1 MPPSPPPPAKTL
13 PRRKNG
19 LPLKQIGWLFIGV
32 AILAAALTAIYYFN
46 RPTAEVSRVVK
57 GRAIAAVYG
66 TVKVE
71 WYFVQPVRSQNSG
84 FIQLADGIYSGVS
97 SVGILVTK
105 DQELASIVD
114 EATSRSIQ
122 GLRIDLQAA
131 TERQRIGPPSTKL
144 LKSAEDNLKRLE
156 ALQAQTQNVPRAQIE
171 QLKNEVARLT
181 DIVRTE
187 KIEIDRI
194 VDNLT
199 TNLRSLQEKL
209 SRSVI
214 KSPIDG
220 VLTAVNVIDGELVF
234 ENNTVFNVAVNRTYI
249 NGQVNEED
257 VGALRTGMKATVK
270 LYSYPANEFIAT
282 LTSILPTGDASTQRY
297 TVVLT
302 FDDPPPNLMAGMTGE
317 MNIILG
323 ERDDALLIPT
333 RALIPGAAGGGDVV
347 FVANNEV
354 VSMRAVQ
361 VGYRSLE
368 RVEILSGLQEGDLV
382 IVADQDLFKVGQRV
396 RAVEVTGPG
405 SAP

>member
-1 MPPSPPPPAKTL
+1 M
-13 PRRKNG
+13 
-19 LPLKQIGWLFIGV
+19 PLKQIGWLLTGI
-32 AILAAALTAIYYFN
+32 ALLAAATTAIYYFN
-46 RPTAEVSRVVK
+46 RPTAEVSRVLQ
-57 GRAIAAVYG
+57 GRAVAAVYG

-71 WYFVQPVRSQNSG
+71 WFFVQPVRAQNSG
-84 FIQLADGIYSGVS
+84 FIQLADGIYSGIS
-97 SVGILVTK
+97 SVGILVKK

-114 EATSRSIQ
+114 EATSRAIQ

-131 TERQRIGPPSTKL
+131 TERQRIGPPSANL
-144 LKSAEDNLKRLE
+144 LKTAEDNLKRLE

-171 QLKNEVARLT
+171 QLRNEVARLT
-181 DIVRTE
+181 DQVRTE
-187 KIEIDRI
+187 TIEMARV

-209 SRSVI
+209 GRSTI

-234 ENNTVFNVAVNRTYI
+234 ENNVVFNVAVNQTYI

-270 LYSYPANEFIAT
+270 LYSYPAEEFIAT

-297 TVVLT
+297 TVILN

-323 ERDDALLIPT
+323 ERDNALLIPT
-333 RALIPGAAGGGDVV
+333 RALVPGPAGGGDVV
-347 FVANNEV
+347 FVVHNDV

-361 VGYRSLE
+361 IGFRSLE
-368 RVEILSGLQEGDLV
+368 RVEILSGLEKGDLV
-382 IVADQDLFKVGQRV
+382 IVADQDLFRVGQRV

-405 SAP
+405 TAP

>member
-19 LPLKQIGWLFIGV
+19 LPLKQLGWLLIGV
-32 AILAAALTAIYYFN
+32 AVLAAALTAIFYFN
-46 RPTAEVSRVVK
+46 RPTAEVARVIK
-57 GRAIAAVYG
+57 GRAVAAVYG

-71 WYFVQPVRSQNSG
+71 WYYVQPIRAQNSG

-97 SVGILVTK
+97 SVGILVKK

-114 EATSRSIQ
+114 ENTARSIQ
-122 GLRIDLQAA
+122 NMRIDLQAA
-131 TERQRIGPPSTKL
+131 TERQRIGPPSAKL
-144 LKSAEDNLKRLE
+144 LKTAEENLQRLQ

-171 QLKNEVARLT
+171 QLQNEVARLT
-181 DIVRTE
+181 DVVRAE
-187 KIEIDRI
+187 KIEIDRV

-199 TNLRSLQEKL
+199 TNLRNLQEKL
-209 SRSVI
+209 GRSII

-270 LYSYPANEFIAT
+270 LYSYPAEEFIAT

-297 TVVLT
+297 TVILS
-302 FDDPPPNLMAGMTGE
+302 FDNPPPNLMAGMTGE

-323 ERDDALLIPT
+323 ERDNALLIPT
-333 RALIPGAAGGGDVV
+333 RALVPGAAGGGDVV
-347 FVANNEV
+347 FVVKNDV
-354 VSMRAVQ
+354 VSTRPVQ
-361 VGYRSLE
+361 IGYRSLE
-368 RVEILSGLQEGDLV
+368 RVEILAGLEEGDQV
-382 IVADQDLFKVGQRV
+382 IVADQDLFTVGQRV
-396 RAVEVTGPG
+396 RAVEVTGSTPV
-405 SAP
+405 P